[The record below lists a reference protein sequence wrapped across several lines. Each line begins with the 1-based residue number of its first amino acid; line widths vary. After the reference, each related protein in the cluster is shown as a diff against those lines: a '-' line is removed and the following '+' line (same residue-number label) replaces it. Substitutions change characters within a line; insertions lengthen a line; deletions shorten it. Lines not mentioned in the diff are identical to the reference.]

1 MIIDKRLLPIDDLYV
16 LKIGGYILKNVLM
29 AGLISVSVSSLKG
42 GYRACRNKETKQNKC
57 HYYKRNFLRF
67 FFVVNGQGHL

>member
-29 AGLISVSVSSLKG
+29 AGLISVSVSSLIG
-42 GYRACRNKETKQNKC
+42 GYRAETKKQNKI
-57 HYYKRNFLRF
+57 NVIIISAT
-67 FFVVNGQGHL
+67 FFVFCCCKLPRQTI